1 MASTIKLTFLSA
13 PIAEENISIS
23 IDTGTGIYSLTET
36 FKSIRSRAYEVSIAQ
51 PDENPNVERNRA
63 ALNYLSA
70 WNLDYKNYGSNSNL
84 TATTSDNTVTITLN
98 NTAWQFTDVVGTAIN
113 SGAVSFT
120 ITNGTRENPK
130 AVSFTNFEAST
141 NVCSD
146 AKANLTATGG
156 TESFKVYVNNV
167 LTLNGVAA
175 PFQLTNA
182 RGSVKTIRVTDSL
195 DALIGELTLRTPRKF
210 IEEDI
215 SIEVDNL
222 ESGATVSI
230 DTKYISNDILP
241 LTYSLD
247 GTTYKSENIYSGL
260 ANDSYTLYVKDAFGC
275 VTTKDFVVDGQTSL
289 AKTVFTISD
298 VNALRFAK
306 FEEGKKNHLNT
317 LSCNELRSLSQ
328 TYFHRYTLDDVIS
341 TQFKTNAQYI
351 NAYTL
356 DREGATNALSVVKHT
371 TNIGNRAKSTCTLF
385 NYEIGKTGVY
395 FGAVDMVDYDTNA
408 VLSQTDFGFTL
419 PEWANT
425 VGQYVN
431 VEGIGEVKIDDI
443 GYSEFYDAFVLVLKF
458 GLTETSSSRIS
469 ATYNIQPYEVYQFDV
484 AMSLQPEVFNVV
496 IEVGSDAQNISHTYI
511 SEKIKRV
518 VDSDRLFEISYWDS
532 SNKGDMVYQTGIVH
546 KLRLEGMTDY
556 LGEQDTEGYNGD
568 TEYYVTDN
576 SIYNTQRFYFPRL
589 SNEMAHKLRMVVAH
603 EKLIINGVSFKL
615 SEAPEVSGDINNNF
629 KTFSVTLKQG
639 GDAFL
644 ESKDEI
650 INGSADNEALSGA
663 VEASRGK
670 ALLLWTKSN

>member
-1 MASTIKLTFLSA
+1 MASTLKIKFIEGAQLNDNL
-13 PIAEENISIS
+13 NIQ
-23 IDTGTGIYSLTET
+23 IDTGTGITTLTET
-36 FKSIRSRAYEVSIAQ
+36 FVNTRQGKGQVTLQDPLGGAEKF
-51 PDENPNVERNRA
+51 EA
-63 ALNYLSA
+63 ATNLDTA
-70 WNLDYKNYGSNSNL
+70 WNLDHRNFGGNGNL
-84 TATTSDNTVTITLN
+84 KSSVSGDTVTITLSN
-98 NTAWQFTDVVGTAIN
+98 SAWIFGTATGELFN
-113 SGAVSFT
+113 SMRATAT
-120 ITNGTRENPK
+120 ITNETRENPK
-130 AVSFTNFEAST
+130 AVSLTNFEAAA

-167 LTLNGVAA
+167 LTLNGVEA

-222 ESGATVSI
+222 ESGATISI

-275 VTTKDFVVDGQTSL
+275 VTTKDFIVDGETTL
-289 AKTVFTISD
+289 AKTVFTISNI
-298 VNALRFAK
+298 NALRFAK

-356 DREGATNALSVVKHT
+356 DREGTTNALSVIKHT

-395 FGAVDMVDYDTNA
+395 FGAVDMVDYDTNE
-408 VLSQTDFGFTL
+408 VLSKTDFGFTL

-484 AMSLQPEVFNVV
+484 DMSLQPEVFNVV
-496 IEVGSDAQNISHTYI
+496 IEVGSDAQNISHTYV

-650 INGSADNEALSGA
+650 INGSADSEALSGA